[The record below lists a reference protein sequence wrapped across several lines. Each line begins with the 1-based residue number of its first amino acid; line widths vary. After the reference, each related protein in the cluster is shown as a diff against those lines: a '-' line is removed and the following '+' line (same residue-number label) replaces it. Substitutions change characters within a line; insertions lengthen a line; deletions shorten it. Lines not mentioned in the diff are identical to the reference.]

1 MYGWLWHHLPGNR
14 LLKALQALVLTAAVV
29 AALFLVVFPAVSPHL
44 PFNNVTVT
52 SPAVTTD
59 PGR

>member
-1 MYGWLWHHLPGNR
+1 
-14 LLKALQALVLTAAVV
+14 AVV